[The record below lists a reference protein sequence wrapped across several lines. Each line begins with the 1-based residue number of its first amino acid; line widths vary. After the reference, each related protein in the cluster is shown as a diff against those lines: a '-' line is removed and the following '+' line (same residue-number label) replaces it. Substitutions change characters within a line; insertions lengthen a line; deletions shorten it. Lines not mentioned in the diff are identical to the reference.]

1 MPLWT
6 DIIDPVEATGT
17 ARAELEAYE
26 QSKGTLARWLPNVEV
41 DDIYVELVVGPN
53 GLVDEAL
60 YRAYDAEPEIGRS
73 APGEVIV
80 VKLPALS
87 RNEPIDERT
96 QLALRR
102 LPDDRIK
109 KSIEAAIRRS
119 VYAIADRSE
128 RQRGTVLDTGVATA
142 SQHNFKLGDNF
153 GRDAGLTITAST
165 LWSTGSVDRLSALA
179 TWSDLYASKNG
190 GRRPGAILM
199 GGQAYAAFL
208 AGDQFKTVIPGG
220 ATLPANLE
228 AVQNYLE
235 SQALPRIERNDRRT
249 SGGYVIRQDR
259 ILLLPEAG
267 PTAAEEPTELGAT
280 FWGRTLTSDLPGYE
294 IEESEQPGLVVGVYR
309 EDRVPAIVEVM
320 ADSITE
326 PILGNAN
333 LSMSVEVV

>member
-60 YRAYDAEPEIGRS
+60 YRAFDAEPEIGRS

-109 KSIEAAIRRS
+109 KSIEAAIR
-119 VYAIADRSE
+119 
-128 RQRGTVLDTGVATA
+128 TGLLPLL
-142 SQHNFKLGDNF
+142 FGKLGLDRAKEAVEQIVQNPF
-153 GRDAGLTITAST
+153 ALFRIVQGIGRKTIQAVGE
-165 LWSTGSVDRLSALA
+165 GSQF
-179 TWSDLYASKNG
+179 G
-190 GRRPGAILM
+190 GRKFCAFEQVLGDRGDLAVTLLFGQEALIVVEAFRVQQPQAGKVALVAELIRG
-199 GGQAYAAFL
+199 GGQQQH
-208 AGDQFKTVIPGG
+208 AGDLFGQRLDDLVGAARRLVVPLQVVGLVDDQQIPGG
-220 ATLPANLE
+220 GVGLVETGALLAQPL
-228 AVQNYLE
+228 
-235 SQALPRIERNDRRT
+235 QAADHQLLGFE
-249 SGGYVIRQDR
+249 R
-259 ILLLPEAG
+259 ILGVVCRLDAALL
-267 PTAAEEPTELGAT
+267 
-280 FWGRTLTSDLPGYE
+280 
-294 IEESEQPGLVVGVYR
+294 
-309 EDRVPAIVEVM
+309 VE
-320 ADSITE
+320 
-326 PILGNAN
+326 
-333 LSMSVEVV
+333 